1 MNAHTDL
8 NPNADAAPSSKLLL
22 GVFWIYVLIPLAWG
36 VINTL
41 LQATKLFH

>member
-1 MNAHTDL
+1 MNTCIDQ
-8 NPNADAAPSSKLLL
+8 NYSSNAAPTNKSLP
-22 GVFWIYVLIPLAWG
+22 GVFSIYVVVPLAWI